1 MSKNND
7 WEEFRKHLDCEMH
20 KKVLQKKFLLWGA
33 IVALALLNV
42 LTVSVAFDRIR
53 AAEQRITAA
62 ENTIALLKLRV
73 SSTKKKR

>member
-1 MSKNND
+1 MSNND
-7 WEEFRKHLDCEMH
+7 WEDFRNHLDCEMH

-42 LTVSVAFDRIR
+42 FTVSVAFDRIT

-62 ENTIALLKLRV
+62 ENTIALLKIRA
-73 SSTKKKR
+73 STKKKR

>member
-1 MSKNND
+1 MSNND
-7 WEEFRKHLDCEMH
+7 WEDFRKHLDCEMN

-42 LTVSVAFDRIR
+42 FTVSVAFDRIT

-62 ENTIALLKLRV
+62 ENTIALLKIRA
-73 SSTKKKR
+73 STKKKR

>member
-1 MSKNND
+1 MSNNKD
-7 WEEFRKHLDCEMH
+7 WEEFRNHLDCEMH
-20 KKVLQKKFLLWGA
+20 KKVLQKKCLLWGA
-33 IVALALLNV
+33 IIALALLNV
-42 LTVSVAFDRIR
+42 FTVSVACDRIR